1 MLHRGRALVL
11 AYHNIL
17 PDEEPAGGDASLHLP
32 VQHFAE
38 QLDVLT
44 STFDV
49 VPLPSLLSGSIGD
62 RPRVAI
68 TFDDAYRGAMIAGI
82 AELAAR
88 GLPATV
94 FVAPAFVGGR
104 SFWWDA
110 VSPAEGS
117 GPDDFREHALRV
129 LGGGDSAV
137 RSWAGD
143 IGLSDSAVRPHCCA
157 ADESELAA
165 AAEIPG
171 ITFGSHTWS
180 HPNLTTLA
188 PDALRREL
196 EAPLEWLRERFHNT
210 IPWISYPYGLASPT
224 VERAAAEAG
233 YEAGL
238 RVSGGWLPKRV
249 ENRFAL
255 PRFNVPA
262 GMSRDG
268 FSLRASGL
276 VGA

>member
-17 PDEEPAGGDASLHLP
+17 PDGKPAGDDASLHLP
-32 VQHFAE
+32 VQRFVK
-38 QLDVLT
+38 QLNVLADT
-44 STFDV
+44 CDV
-49 VPLPSLLSGSIGD
+49 VSLPSLLSAARSE
-62 RPRVAI
+62 RPRVVI
-68 TFDDAYRGAMIAGI
+68 TFDDSYRGAMIAGI
-82 AELAAR
+82 EELAAR
-88 GLPATV
+88 GFPATV
-94 FVAPAFVGGR
+94 FVASAFVGGR

-110 VSPAEGS
+110 VSPAEES
-117 GPDDFREHALRV
+117 GPDDFHEHALRA
-129 LGGGDSAV
+129 LGGSDSAV

-143 IGLSDSAVRPHCCA
+143 VGLSDSAVRPHCCA

-165 AAEIPG
+165 AAAVPG